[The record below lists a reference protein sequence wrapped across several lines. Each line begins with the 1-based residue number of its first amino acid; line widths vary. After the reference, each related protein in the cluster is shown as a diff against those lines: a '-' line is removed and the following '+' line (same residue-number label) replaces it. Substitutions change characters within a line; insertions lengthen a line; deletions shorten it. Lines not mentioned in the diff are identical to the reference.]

1 MSDKVSLYQAIK
13 DNWAQVGVVVVVAS
27 VLGGAFMDWRI
38 KANLETLLAS
48 QDIAT
53 DSKIVSMDDE
63 IDLNGAASKANAT
76 RIDGNERRVE
86 QAFAALMG
94 RSVPAND

>member
-13 DNWAQVGVVVVVAS
+13 DNWAQVAAIAAVSSIFIGVVGEWRIRANVATALAS
-27 VLGGAFMDWRI
+27 V
-38 KANLETLLAS
+38 
-48 QDIAT
+48 DIAT

-63 IDLNGAASKANAT
+63 IDENGAKAAANTT

-94 RSVPAND
+94 RPLPTE